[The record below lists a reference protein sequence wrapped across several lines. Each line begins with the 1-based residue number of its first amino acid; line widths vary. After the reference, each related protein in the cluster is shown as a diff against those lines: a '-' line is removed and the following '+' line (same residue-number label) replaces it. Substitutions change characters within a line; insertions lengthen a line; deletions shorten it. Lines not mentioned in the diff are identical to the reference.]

1 MQPCR
6 LRLCTPR
13 ASFHKNDNSQTRE
26 QSDVKNEINSESD
39 KNNSQNSKNFT
50 RVEVYDENQSK
61 HTQTKTM
68 PSLATTDL
76 QKSNLPAGIET
87 NPSRITQ
94 LKPNI
99 KV

>member
-1 MQPCR
+1 M
-6 LRLCTPR
+6 CTPR

-26 QSDVKNEINSESD
+26 HSDVQNEINSESD

-68 PSLATTDL
+68 PSLATTDS